1 VNRRPGVILALAVVA
16 GVVIWIAATAMADN
30 GTSTTGKPAR
40 TITVSSTS
48 TVKVQPDEAVV
59 NLGVRSEATD
69 GAGAFAQNAKDM
81 QAVLDALK
89 AAGVSDEDLQTLNVG
104 LDQHVENQG
113 KPSEQRTFVASNSLQ
128 VTIHDLASVGSII
141 DAAVGAG
148 ADSVNDIRFQ
158 LSDPNAV
165 RSDALTQAVTG
176 ARAKADALAS
186 AADATVVRVVTID
199 EQNFQPPI
207 YDQAFAGVAA
217 AVPAPV
223 TPVVPPSSL
232 EVSVTISVVWEIA

>member
-1 VNRRPGVILALAVVA
+1 MNRRPGVILALAVVA

-69 GAGAFAQNAKDM
+69 GAGSFAQNAKDM

>member
-1 VNRRPGVILALAVVA
+1 MNRRPGVILALAVVA

-30 GTSTTGKPAR
+30 GSSTTGKPAR
-40 TITVSSTS
+40 TITVSSRA

-69 GAGAFAQNAKDM
+69 GAAAFAQNAKDM
-81 QAVLDALK
+81 RAVLDALK

>member
-30 GTSTTGKPAR
+30 GSSTTGKPAR

-69 GAGAFAQNAKDM
+69 GAAAFAQNAKDM

-89 AAGVSDEDLQTLNVG
+89 AAGVNDEDLQTLNVG

-113 KPSEQRTFVASNSLQ
+113 KPNEQRMFVASNSVQ

-176 ARAKADALAS
+176 ARTKADALAS

>member
-16 GVVIWIAATAMADN
+16 GVVIWITATAMADN

-89 AAGVSDEDLQTLNVG
+89 AAGVSDDDLQTLNVG

-113 KPSEQRTFVASNSLQ
+113 KPSEQRVFVASNSVQ

-207 YDQAFAGVAA
+207 YDQAFAAGVA

-232 EVSVTISVVWEIA
+232 DVSVTISVVWEIA